1 MCRYHLFIVS
11 IIRKGE
17 LIIISFCFEHQN
29 AVTQINKLYHSKAWF
44 ERFHVGTVF
53 FSKHFVLCQILT
65 FYISFFNVSSI
76 MPLC

>member
-11 IIRKGE
+11 IVRKGE

-29 AVTQINKLYHSKAWF
+29 AVTQIFSKACF
-44 ERFHVGTVF
+44 ELFDVGTVF

>member
-11 IIRKGE
+11 IVRKGE
-17 LIIISFCFEHQN
+17 LIIIIISFCFEHQN
-29 AVTQINKLYHSKAWF
+29 AVTQIFSEAWF
-44 ERFHVGTVF
+44 EQFDVGTVF

>member
-11 IIRKGE
+11 IVGKGE
-17 LIIISFCFEHQN
+17 LIISFCFEHQN
-29 AVTQINKLYHSKAWF
+29 AVTQIFSKAWF
-44 ERFHVGTVF
+44 EQFDVGTVF